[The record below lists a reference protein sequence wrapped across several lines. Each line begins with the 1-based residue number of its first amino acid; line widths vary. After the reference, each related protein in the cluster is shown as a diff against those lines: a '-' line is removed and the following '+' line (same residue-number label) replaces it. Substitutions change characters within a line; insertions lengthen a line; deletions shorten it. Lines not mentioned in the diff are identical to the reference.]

1 VGGEAGGVVR
11 TRLTGLTARVLP
23 VVVTGALL
31 CACSGPEDPPEDTAA
46 QLAAALSDGKLPDG
60 LFTGGSPQRAYDAL
74 LDGLDPATPTVEVTS
89 VDEKEDTAVA
99 TLAWAWE
106 VEGRRWAYESTA
118 DLTRAERWQVTWD
131 PALVEPTLVAGER
144 LVVDRTAAP
153 RADVL
158 GAGGRPLV
166 TERPV
171 LRYGIDKTKVS
182 AARAAASARRAA
194 DLLGVAPAAFV
205 KAVRAA
211 GKDAF
216 VEAIVL
222 RPGDAGAVDSA
233 YASVPG
239 AVAVRDQLPL
249 APTREFAAPLLGRVG
264 AATAELI
271 EESDGRL
278 RPGDVVGLSGLE
290 QRYDEQLAG
299 EPGVTVSAVGEDGG
313 DPRELFQDAPV
324 EGKPLRT
331 TLDLGLQSEAERVLA
346 VPDPENPGPATAIVA
361 LRPSTG
367 AVLAAASGPGA
378 AGLNAA
384 TFGQYAP
391 GSTFKVVTSLALL
404 RSGLTPASPVT
415 CPPSVVVDGKTFSN
429 YSDYPATALGRI
441 TLRRA
446 VANSCNTAFIGS
458 RDRLDEGALA
468 DAAAS
473 LGFGVD
479 HDLGFPAYFGEVPE
493 PRSETEAAADLIGQ
507 GTVLASPLAMA
518 TVAASVRAGR
528 TVVPHLVAGFEPRA
542 DPATPLTRSE
552 AQSLRELMRAV
563 VTEGSGSFL
572 AALPGEVGA
581 KTGTAEYGQPG
592 PGGDLPTHAWM
603 IATQGDLA
611 VAVFVETGVSGSRTA
626 GPLLDR
632 FLRSTRP
639 S

>member
-1 VGGEAGGVVR
+1 VRRLAALAALVPVVGLLTGCSGGGDPPVEAATRLADALEAGQ
-11 TRLTGLTARVLP
+11 LP
-23 VVVTGALL
+23 A
-31 CACSGPEDPPEDTAA
+31 E
-46 QLAAALSDGKLPDG
+46 
-60 LFTGGSPQRAYDAL
+60 LFTGTPPQRAYDAL
-74 LDGLDPATPTVEVTS
+74 VKGLDPARPTVDVAG
-89 VDEKEDTAVA
+89 VDDREDTAVA
-99 TLAWAWE
+99 TLDWVWE
-106 VEGRRWAYESTA
+106 VEGHRWTYRSTA
-118 DLTRAERWQVTWD
+118 DLTRDDTWHVHWD
-131 PALVEPTLVAGER
+131 PAVVEPTLVDGER
-144 LVVDRTAAP
+144 LVVATTAAP

-158 GAGGRPLV
+158 GAGGQPLV

-171 LRYGIDKTKVS
+171 LRYGIDKTKVPPGRS
-182 AARAAASARRAA
+182 TSSARRAA
-194 DLLGVAPAAFV
+194 ELLGVSPGPFV
-205 KAVRAA
+205 RAVRAA

-222 RPGDAGAVDSA
+222 RPADARRVDPA

-239 AVAVRDQLPL
+239 AVALRDELPL

-271 EESDGRL
+271 EASDGRL

-299 EPGVTVSAVGEDGG
+299 TPGVTVSAVPKGDDKGGDEAG
-313 DPRELFQDAPV
+313 DPRTLFEDAPV
-324 EGKPLRT
+324 PGKPLRT
-331 TLDLGLQSEAERVLA
+331 TLDLRLQSRAERVLA
-346 VPDPENPGPATAIVA
+346 APDPDDPGPATAIVA

-378 AGLNAA
+378 GGLNAA

-415 CPPSVVVDGKTFSN
+415 CPPSVVVDGKAFSN
-429 YSDYPATALGRI
+429 YSDYPVSALGRI
-441 TLRRA
+441 TLRQA

-458 RDRLDEGALA
+458 RDRLDGGALA

-479 HDLGFPAYFGEVPE
+479 HDLGFPAYFGEVPA

-507 GTVLASPLAMA
+507 GTVLASPMAMA

-528 TVVPHLVAGFEPRA
+528 TVVPHLVAGFAPQA
-542 DPATPLTRSE
+542 DPATPLTGGE
-552 AQSLRELMRAV
+552 ARSLRALMRAV

-572 AALPGEVGA
+572 AGLPGEVGA
-581 KTGTAEYGQPG
+581 KTGTAEYGRPL
-592 PGGDLPTHAWM
+592 PSGDLPTHAWM
-603 IATQGDLA
+603 IATQDDLA
-611 VAVFVETGVSGSRTA
+611 VAVFVETGESGSRTA
-626 GPLLDR
+626 GPLLER
-632 FLRSTRP
+632 FLTP
-639 S
+639 